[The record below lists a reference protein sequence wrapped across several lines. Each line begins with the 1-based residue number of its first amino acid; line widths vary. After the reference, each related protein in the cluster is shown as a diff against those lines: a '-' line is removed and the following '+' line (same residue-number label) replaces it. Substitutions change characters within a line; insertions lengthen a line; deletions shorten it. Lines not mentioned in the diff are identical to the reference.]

1 MNDFNYDLI
10 AKKAAQSEEC
20 RIIKSRWD
28 ILKADCARI
37 HPTRHQEALMVNTA
51 IEDLEKQVGDYYKQ
65 HNVIVNPGC
74 FLYRGENQ
82 KGETVELK
90 WRIEKLFK

>member
-1 MNDFNYDLI
+1 MNDLFYDLI

-51 IEDLEKQVGDYYKQ
+51 IEDLEKQIGDYYKA
-65 HNVIVNPGC
+65 HNVTAKPGC
-74 FLYRGENQ
+74 FFCPVENQ
-82 KGETVELK
+82 KGEAFERQWK
-90 WRIEKLFK
+90 IEKLFK